1 MACIPLSSC
10 DQKLMK
16 KRLSA
21 FLLHLFISSL
31 IALVTVFIVFYI
43 WYPIPLHEA
52 VGVTE
57 IFLILL
63 AVDITIGPV
72 MTLIVYK
79 PNKPSLKFDLTII
92 AILQLA
98 ALGYGV
104 NTVFAGRPA
113 FIVFSKDR
121 FEIAKASDIDP
132 VSANKALEKGNE
144 SAIAGWAQPRW
155 VGAVASL
162 DPKRNQEILF
172 SSLQGGPD
180 WPQLPELFVPLSQ
193 VKEQMLARSRSID
206 ELHKLQRKNGN
217 EVNLDDW
224 KDSKWLPLRSKVKN
238 LVVLIDAGTADVIKI
253 LDIDPWTVSASK

>member
-1 MACIPLSSC
+1 MRN
-10 DQKLMK
+10 
-16 KRLSA
+16 RLSA
-21 FLLHLFISSL
+21 FLLHLLISGVVAL
-31 IALVTVFIVFYI
+31 ITVCIVFYI
-43 WYPIPLHEA
+43 WYPAPLHDA
-52 VGVTE
+52 VGVTQ

-79 PNKPSLKFDLTII
+79 PNKPSLKFDLTVI
-92 AILQLA
+92 AFLQLA

-121 FEIAKASDIDP
+121 FEIAKACDIDP
-132 VSANKALEKGNE
+132 VSANKALQNGNE

-162 DPKRNQEILF
+162 DAKRAQDIMF

-180 WPQLPELFVPLSQ
+180 WPQLPELFVPISQ
-193 VKEQMLARSRSID
+193 VKEQMLARSRPLE
-206 ELHKLQRKNGN
+206 ELRELNRKNGST
-217 EVNLDDW
+217 VKLDDW
-224 KDSKWLPLRSKVKN
+224 KDRKWLPLRGKAKN
-238 LVVLIDAGTADVIKI
+238 MAVLIDARTADVIKI
-253 LDIDPWTVSASK
+253 LDIDPWSLSAGAQ